1 MHSVVVFTPKSDQSR
16 RGGKWIHLGRLK
28 LADELASLRVPDSD
42 VRVIARPTYEEFS
55 VKWIP
60 WPVNTHLIVKDE
72 TGQCRDFMN
81 NDMKTT
87 VKPLGVTSS

>member
-1 MHSVVVFTPKSDQSR
+1 
-16 RGGKWIHLGRLK
+16 
-28 LADELASLRVPDSD
+28 